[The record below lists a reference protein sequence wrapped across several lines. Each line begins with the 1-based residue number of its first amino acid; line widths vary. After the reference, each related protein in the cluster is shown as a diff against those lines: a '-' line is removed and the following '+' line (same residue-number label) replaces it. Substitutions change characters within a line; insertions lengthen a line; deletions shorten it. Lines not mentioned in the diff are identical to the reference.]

1 MTLQPNQ
8 KPVAMVEGKVN
19 DSGDVPV
26 ETELVPN
33 GFEFELTIPHDGDS
47 FTNSV
52 EFEFDGL
59 DSYDPE
65 DCDVTYEWKDSF
77 GNNIGSSSIVLSIYK
92 LVNMII
98 L

>member
-1 MTLQPNQ
+1 MSYCDIAIKP

-33 GFEFELTIPHDGDS
+33 GFEFELTIPHDADIS
-47 FTNSV
+47 TNV
-52 EFEFDGL
+52 EVELDGG

-65 DCDVTYEWKDSF
+65 DCD
-77 GNNIGSSSIVLSIYK
+77 
-92 LVNMII
+92 II
-98 L
+98 